1 MRLPAQRVYAHP
13 DGSSW
18 SWDCAILC
26 STSEA
31 SSWIL
36 TELRSQGWVRVV
48 SSLHP
53 FTTSRKGVMVSS
65 RRLHKVML
73 RGHSV
78 SRVVARGTTASN
90 AQAGIRVGKRAGTD
104 QGLMVPFCARALQA
118 FPKSSQNQ
126 REISLNKQ
134 SQVSPS
140 VRALQRI
147 V

>member
-1 MRLPAQRVYAHP
+1 
-13 DGSSW
+13 
-18 SWDCAILC
+18 
-26 STSEA
+26 
-31 SSWIL
+31 
-36 TELRSQGWVRVV
+36 
-48 SSLHP
+48 
-53 FTTSRKGVMVSS
+53 MVSS

-90 AQAGIRVGKRAGTD
+90 TQAGIRVGKRAGTD